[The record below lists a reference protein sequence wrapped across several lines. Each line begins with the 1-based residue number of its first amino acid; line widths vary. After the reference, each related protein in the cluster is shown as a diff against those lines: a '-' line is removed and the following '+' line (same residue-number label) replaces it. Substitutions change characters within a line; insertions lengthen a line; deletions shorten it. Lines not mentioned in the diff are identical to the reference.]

1 VIKFHKTN
9 NKKYISKMIFG
20 SKKIQNDKILNLVSG
35 IF

>member
-1 VIKFHKTN
+1 
-9 NKKYISKMIFG
+9 MIFG